1 MVKVQLLLHYDHKLT
16 YMIAN
21 DPILSEDVMHK
32 VGQIGRLLVI
42 VPKGQVKSYFQS
54 KLLKSLVWIEQI
66 IYRSDESW
74 LTRYF
79 DDFWSKIWRSGLYYY
94 NRTSA
99 TYNYKVFVARWWRIS
114 GGWHI
119 FVGWRISEKE
129 INFLVDHDI
138 EVVVYYF
145 LLFFPK
151 NLSFRNF
158 RTWRTAYIRH
168 LSDVRHLIA
177 FFLIEPKPEDRIAD
191 IRQLLQYQIL
201 DIYLLIDLNCL
212 FKNKIIFN
220 SKFQKIAFILC
231 NILNIKITMLCSVNV
246 SIIVGVAW
254 QASSW
259 PDLVLPLKCFSIRW
273 YPPNIRWIFAI
284 RTASFPLE
292 VYFFS
297 QN

>member
-1 MVKVQLLLHYDHKLT
+1 ML
-16 YMIAN
+16 
-21 DPILSEDVMHK
+21 
-32 VGQIGRLLVI
+32 
-42 VPKGQVKSYFQS
+42 F
-54 KLLKSLVWIEQI
+54 
-66 IYRSDESW
+66 
-74 LTRYF
+74 
-79 DDFWSKIWRSGLYYY
+79 
-94 NRTSA
+94 
-99 TYNYKVFVARWWRIS
+99 
-114 GGWHI
+114 
-119 FVGWRISEKE
+119 
-129 INFLVDHDI
+129 FLVDHDI

-231 NILNIKITMLCSVNV
+231 NILNIKITMLMFCKCLYYCWSRL
-246 SIIVGVAW
+246 
-254 QASSW
+254 ASFKLAR
-259 PDLVLPLKCFSIRW
+259 PGFALKMFLHPL
-273 YPPNIRWIFAI
+273 NIRWIFAI

-292 VYFFS
+292 VYFFRKTS
-297 QN
+297 FFDVLV

>member
-1 MVKVQLLLHYDHKLT
+1 ML
-16 YMIAN
+16 
-21 DPILSEDVMHK
+21 
-32 VGQIGRLLVI
+32 
-42 VPKGQVKSYFQS
+42 F
-54 KLLKSLVWIEQI
+54 
-66 IYRSDESW
+66 
-74 LTRYF
+74 
-79 DDFWSKIWRSGLYYY
+79 
-94 NRTSA
+94 
-99 TYNYKVFVARWWRIS
+99 
-114 GGWHI
+114 
-119 FVGWRISEKE
+119 
-129 INFLVDHDI
+129 FLVDHDI

-201 DIYLLIDLNCL
+201 DIYLLIDFNCL

-246 SIIVGVAW
+246 FIIVG
-254 QASSW
+254 SR
-259 PDLVLPLKCFSIRW
+259 L
-273 YPPNIRWIFAI
+273 
-284 RTASFPLE
+284 ASFKLARPGFALKMFLHPLISAE
-292 VYFFS
+292 YPVDIRDTDREFSTRSLFFS